1 MTKPRVKRINIFV
14 EGRPEQKLSIQTS
27 ASPYTDFHAYLLG
40 QSGLS
45 SSPQA
50 EIGTTQYPGYGMH
63 YGDVTMPD
71 REVIMDLG
79 PHDGLLLEDITRFLE
94 GFMVTRKKIVLELV
108 TDSYSFTST
117 GYIITYGRNAFVA
130 EGNHVSVTIRLGDP
144 IFRSTSYHLTS
155 LRFVESYEP
164 GYYDKAEFY
173 EFKNDP
179 VNDGYLYS
187 TDPYIQVYHP
197 TRRFGLGET
206 GDRNVFTYLSIGY
219 YEDKTTPMRGI
230 TDPRETRSPYNG
242 ILRTPS
248 QGALLSFRRP
258 DGVTSRTI
266 NATVEVEPDENR
278 NYEFEFDINNGRQDR
293 IPVAV
298 IYPMAMGLPDDRG
311 LVGDIHS
318 YRILMGV

>member
-1 MTKPRVKRINIFV
+1 MPKPRVKRINVFI
-14 EGRPEQKLSIQTS
+14 EGRPEQQLSIQTS
-27 ASPYTDFHAYLLG
+27 ASPDTDFHAYLLG

-117 GYIITYGRNAFVA
+117 GYITTYGRNAFAA
-130 EGNHVSVTIRLGDP
+130 EGNHVSVTMRLEDP
-144 IFRSTSYHLTS
+144 IFRSDSYHSTNLQ
-155 LRFVESYEP
+155 FVETS
-164 GYYDKAEFY
+164 GYVDEVGTHEIY

-187 TDPYIQVYHP
+187 TDPYIQTYHP
-197 TRRFGLGET
+197 TKMFGK
-206 GDRNVFTYLSIGY
+206 GDLSNTEVFNYLSIGRQ
-219 YEDKTTPMRGI
+219 EDKTTPMRGI
-230 TDPRETRSPYNG
+230 AHPVETVSPYNG
-242 ILRTPS
+242 IFRTPS
-248 QGALLSFRRP
+248 KGALLFFRTP
-258 DGVTSRTI
+258 DPIGLRI
-266 NATVEVEPDENR
+266 IDATLELYPDEN
-278 NYEFEFDINNGRQDR
+278 NQYEFEFDINNGRQAR
-293 IPVAV
+293 IPVE
-298 IYPMAMGLPDDRG
+298 IQYPWMADSDRG
-311 LVGDIHS
+311 LVGVIYS

>member
-1 MTKPRVKRINIFV
+1 MPKPRVKRINVFI

-27 ASPYTDFHAYLLG
+27 ASPDTDFHAYLLG

-50 EIGTTQYPGYGMH
+50 EIGTTQYPGYGMY

-94 GFMVTRKKIVLELV
+94 GFMVARKKIVLELV

-117 GYIITYGRNAFVA
+117 GYITTYGRNAFAA
-130 EGNHVSVTIRLGDP
+130 EGNHVSVTMRLRDP
-144 IFRSTSYHLTS
+144 IFRSDSYHLTNLQHVRS
-155 LRFVESYEP
+155 SGLEEL
-164 GYYDKAEFY
+164 Y

-187 TDPYIQVYHP
+187 TDPYIQTYHP
-197 TRRFGLGET
+197 TKRFGLGNSSNR
-206 GDRNVFTYLSIGY
+206 DVFNYLSIGHR
-219 YEDKTTPMRGI
+219 EDQTTPMRGI
-230 TDPRETRSPYNG
+230 AHPLETVSPYNG
-242 ILRTPS
+242 IFRTPS
-248 QGALLSFRRP
+248 RGALLFFRTTG
-258 DGVTSRTI
+258 GVGLRTI
-266 NATVEVEPDENR
+266 SATLEFYPDEDNQ
-278 NYEFEFDINNGRQDR
+278 YEFEFDINNGRQDR
-293 IPVAV
+293 IPVLLR
-298 IYPMAMGLPDDRG
+298 YPVVSTPDQG
-311 LVGDIHS
+311 LVGNIFS